1 MATVDQY
8 KFSEVHVTIAGFTI
22 DDIPE
27 DSTISV
33 AYDREH
39 ITKQTDRRDGGIF
52 GVKEGKP
59 GNITIDIMQ
68 NSKWVTILTDYRL
81 SNKMIP
87 VTIMDRNK
95 YDSRI
100 NLVATHC
107 MIQDPALSFG
117 TDPTART
124 FVFESMNMVDAVVPL

>member
-1 MATVDQY
+1 MAVNQY
-8 KFSEVHVTIAGFTI
+8 KFTEVHVTIDGFTM

-27 DSTISV
+27 DSTISI

-39 ITKQTDRRDGGIF
+39 ITKETDRRDGGIF

-59 GNITIDIMQ
+59 GNITIDVMQ
-68 NSKWVTILTDYRL
+68 DSRWVAILSDYRL
-81 SNKMIP
+81 SNKMIA
-87 VTIMDRNK
+87 VTVMDRNK

-100 NLVATHC
+100 SLVATHC

-124 FVFESMNMVDAVVPL
+124 FVFEAMNMVDEVSPL